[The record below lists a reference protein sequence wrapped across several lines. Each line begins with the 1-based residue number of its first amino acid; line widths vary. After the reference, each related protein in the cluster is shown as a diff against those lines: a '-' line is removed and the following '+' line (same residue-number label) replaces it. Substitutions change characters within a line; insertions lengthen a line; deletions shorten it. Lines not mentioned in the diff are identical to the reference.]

1 MRELTG
7 QASARF
13 EEQRRGGHDGAGRDS
28 NEIPSTEPPTNSK
41 HAGIDR
47 NGPPARV
54 SPALVRWA
62 HPQRGLIL
70 RDEFIPLA
78 ENTGLIRLLTRWV
91 LNEAL
96 RQCRELLSCW
106 QVMPGR
112 LKLEISESTVMA
124 DAERT
129 LDMLGR
135 LREMGVQLAIDDFG
149 TGYLSL
155 SYLKRMPVDELELRA
170 A

>member
-28 NEIPSTEPPTNSK
+28 NEIPSTEPPMNSK

-70 RDEFIPLA
+70 PDEFIPLA

-96 RQCRELLSCW
+96 RQCREWEVTQGLVLSIA
-106 QVMPGR
+106 VN
-112 LKLEISESTVMA
+112 
-124 DAERT
+124 
-129 LDMLGR
+129 
-135 LREMGVQLAIDDFG
+135 
-149 TGYLSL
+149 LSMRDIHDPQFP
-155 SYLKRMPVDELELRA
+155 S
-170 A
+170 